1 MIYLLFPLMSSTKP
15 PIILT
20 DSIDR
25 VLCLNFTTK
34 ASPVSISF
42 LLKNT
47 ILVALYPLSLYEYS
61 LIFFAAVPLIYILR

>member
-1 MIYLLFPLMSSTKP
+1 MFPLIFSPKP

-20 DSIDR
+20 NSIHR
-25 VLCLNFTTK
+25 VLCLNSTTK
-34 ASPVSISF
+34 ASPISISF

-61 LIFFAAVPLIYILR
+61 LIFFSAVPLIYILR